1 MSLAS
6 HALSGR
12 TILVTGASSGLGR
25 ATALRCA
32 ALGARIVVAGR
43 DEVRLAAVLA
53 SLSGEGH
60 AVLAADLSNAD
71 AAAEA
76 VAGAASTAG
85 GLDGAV
91 HAAGAELVLP
101 IRLTKGR
108 QIDQVMG
115 AAVGGALGLAR
126 AVAKAGVFRDGGSV
140 VLLSSAAARR
150 GRPGMAAYSAA
161 KAAVEGLTVG
171 LAAELA
177 PRRIR
182 VNAVAAGGVKTEMH
196 DRLTR
201 SLPGAALEAYEA
213 AHPLGFGEPDQVAE
227 VIAFLLSPGAAWVTG
242 AVWAVDGGYAAT

>member
-1 MSLAS
+1 MSVAAD
-6 HALSGR
+6 ALSGR

-32 ALGARIVVAGR
+32 ALGARIVAAGR
-43 DEVRLAAVLA
+43 DEERLAAVLA
-53 SLSGEGH
+53 SLPGEGH

-76 VAGAASTAG
+76 VAGAASSAG

-108 QIDQVMG
+108 QVDQVMG

-213 AHPLGFGEPDQVAE
+213 SHPLGFGEPDQVAE

>member
-1 MSLAS
+1 MSLAPDC
-6 HALSGR
+6 LSGR

-32 ALGARIVVAGR
+32 ALGARIVAAGR
-43 DEVRLAAVLA
+43 DEGRLAQTLA
-53 SLSGEGH
+53 ALAGEGH
-60 AVLAADLSNAD
+60 AVLAADLSDAD

-76 VAGAASTAG
+76 VVGAAAAAG

-101 IRLTKGR
+101 VRLTKGR
-108 QIDQVMG
+108 QVSEVMG

-126 AVAKAGVFRDGGSV
+126 AVAKAGVFHDGGSV
-140 VLLSSAAARR
+140 VMLSSAAARR
-150 GRPGMAAYSAA
+150 GRAGMVAYSAA
-161 KAAVEGLTVG
+161 KAAVEGVTVG

-196 DRLTR
+196 ARLTR
-201 SLPGAALEAYEA
+201 SLPGAALDAYEA
-213 AHPLGFGEPDQVAE
+213 AHPLGFGDPEQVAE
-227 VIAFLLSPGAAWVTG
+227 VVAFLLSPGAAWVTG